1 MKKLSREKIALI
13 IFALLVVCGFGAL
26 MFYITNIGHSFN
38 VTASTID
45 DAAGDL
51 GDYTAIIYEGTAEE
65 KKALGEAGLERI
77 AEDGS
82 NKTLELGKDQ
92 QVDDAAA
99 GDEVVVSD
107 VVPKSTADGQGSA
120 EEPKEPLTLSAVR
133 DSFLQKNA
141 SVYVLDLSDST
152 RYIDETIVK
161 AGKYR
166 FGILT
171 IDAASDL
178 PYYINKRIET
188 YRAADVDF
196 VVALVDELSRVN
208 DVEGIDI
215 VISTQ
220 EEGLNPVGVS
230 SDDVFFNDAALKG
243 EVGALLISP
252 SKVISAKDIS
262 EL

>member
-107 VVPKSTADGQGSA
+107 VVPKSTADGQGST
-120 EEPKEPLTLSAVR
+120 EEPKKPAHTFGRAR
-133 DSFLQKNA
+133 FFLA
-141 SVYVLDLSDST
+141 
-152 RYIDETIVK
+152 EE
-161 AGKYR
+161 R
-166 FGILT
+166 FGLC
-171 IDAASDL
+171 ARPFRS
-178 PYYINKRIET
+178 Y
-188 YRAADVDF
+188 
-196 VVALVDELSRVN
+196 ALY
-208 DVEGIDI
+208 
-215 VISTQ
+215 Q
-220 EEGLNPVGVS
+220 
-230 SDDVFFNDAALKG
+230 
-243 EVGALLISP
+243 
-252 SKVISAKDIS
+252 
-262 EL
+262 

>member
-65 KKALGEAGLERI
+65 KKALG
-77 AEDGS
+77 
-82 NKTLELGKDQ
+82 LGKDQ

-107 VVPKSTADGQGSA
+107 VVPKSTADGQGST
-120 EEPKEPLTLSAVR
+120 EEPKKPLTLSAVR

-141 SVYVLDLSDST
+141 SVYVLDLSDPT
-152 RYIDETIVK
+152 RYINETIVK

-178 PYYINKRIET
+178 PYYINKRIDS

-196 VVALVDELSRVN
+196 VVALVDDLSRVN

>member
-120 EEPKEPLTLSAVR
+120 EEPKKPLTLSAVR

-141 SVYVLDLSDST
+141 SVYVLDLSDPT
-152 RYIDETIVK
+152 RYINETIAKGRASTASAFSRSTRLRTCPTTSTSVSIPIALPMWTSSLRSVDDHF
-161 AGKYR
+161 AGERCRRHRYR
-166 FGILT
+166 HLDPRRRPQSSRRFFGRCVLQRRSAQRRSGRVAHLT
-171 IDAASDL
+171 EQGYL
-178 PYYINKRIET
+178 R
-188 YRAADVDF
+188 
-196 VVALVDELSRVN
+196 
-208 DVEGIDI
+208 
-215 VISTQ
+215 
-220 EEGLNPVGVS
+220 
-230 SDDVFFNDAALKG
+230 
-243 EVGALLISP
+243 
-252 SKVISAKDIS
+252 
-262 EL
+262 

>member
-99 GDEVVVSD
+99 AD
-107 VVPKSTADGQGSA
+107 VVPKSTADGQGST
-120 EEPKEPLTLSAVR
+120 EEPKKPLTLSAVR

-141 SVYVLDLSDST
+141 SVYVLDLSDPT
-152 RYIDETIVK
+152 RYINETIVK

-178 PYYINKRIET
+178 PYYINKRIDS

-196 VVALVDELSRVN
+196 VVALVDDLSRVN

>member
-1 MKKLSREKIALI
+1 
-13 IFALLVVCGFGAL
+13 
-26 MFYITNIGHSFN
+26 MFYITNIGI
-38 VTASTID
+38 VQRTASTID

-120 EEPKEPLTLSAVR
+120 EEPKEPITLSAVR

-141 SVYVLDLSDST
+141 SVYVLDLSDPT

-166 FGILT
+166 F
-171 IDAASDL
+171 
-178 PYYINKRIET
+178 RM
-188 YRAADVDF
+188 RAAAMSIF
-196 VVALVDELSRVN
+196 
-208 DVEGIDI
+208 
-215 VISTQ
+215 
-220 EEGLNPVGVS
+220 S
-230 SDDVFFNDAALKG
+230 SSVMSKR
-243 EVGALLISP
+243 GAL
-252 SKVISAKDIS
+252 SKSRSRYFGRLFLKMTAC
-262 EL
+262 LFAPQCA

>member
-92 QVDDAAA
+92 HVDDAA
-99 GDEVVVSD
+99 
-107 VVPKSTADGQGSA
+107 QIHC
-120 EEPKEPLTLSAVR
+120 R
-133 DSFLQKNA
+133 
-141 SVYVLDLSDST
+141 
-152 RYIDETIVK
+152 R
-161 AGKYR
+161 AGKR
-166 FGILT
+166 RGT
-171 IDAASDL
+171 
-178 PYYINKRIET
+178 
-188 YRAADVDF
+188 
-196 VVALVDELSRVN
+196 
-208 DVEGIDI
+208 
-215 VISTQ
+215 
-220 EEGLNPVGVS
+220 
-230 SDDVFFNDAALKG
+230 
-243 EVGALLISP
+243 
-252 SKVISAKDIS
+252 
-262 EL
+262 

>member
-1 MKKLSREKIALI
+1 
-13 IFALLVVCGFGAL
+13 
-26 MFYITNIGHSFN
+26 
-38 VTASTID
+38 
-45 DAAGDL
+45 
-51 GDYTAIIYEGTAEE
+51 
-65 KKALGEAGLERI
+65 
-77 AEDGS
+77 
-82 NKTLELGKDQ
+82 
-92 QVDDAAA
+92 
-99 GDEVVVSD
+99 VVSD

-141 SVYVLDLSDST
+141 SVYVLDLSDPT

>member
-1 MKKLSREKIALI
+1 M
-13 IFALLVVCGFGAL
+13 
-26 MFYITNIGHSFN
+26 
-38 VTASTID
+38 
-45 DAAGDL
+45 
-51 GDYTAIIYEGTAEE
+51 
-65 KKALGEAGLERI
+65 
-77 AEDGS
+77 
-82 NKTLELGKDQ
+82 
-92 QVDDAAA
+92 
-99 GDEVVVSD
+99 VSD

-120 EEPKEPLTLSAVR
+120 EEPKKPLTLSAVR

-141 SVYVLDLSDST
+141 SVYVLDLSDPT
-152 RYIDETIVK
+152 RYINETIAK

-178 PYYINKRIET
+178 PYYINKRIDS

-196 VVALVDELSRVN
+196 VVALVDDLSRVN

>member
-107 VVPKSTADGQGSA
+107 VVPKSTADGQGST
-120 EEPKEPLTLSAVR
+120 EEPKKPGSHFRPCAILSCRRTLRSMC
-133 DSFLQKNA
+133 
-141 SVYVLDLSDST
+141 ST
-152 RYIDETIVK
+152 
-161 AGKYR
+161 
-166 FGILT
+166 FPIL
-171 IDAASDL
+171 
-178 PYYINKRIET
+178 
-188 YRAADVDF
+188 RA
-196 VVALVDELSRVN
+196 
-208 DVEGIDI
+208 
-215 VISTQ
+215 ISMR
-220 EEGLNPVGVS
+220 
-230 SDDVFFNDAALKG
+230 
-243 EVGALLISP
+243 P
-252 SKVISAKDIS
+252 S
-262 EL
+262 